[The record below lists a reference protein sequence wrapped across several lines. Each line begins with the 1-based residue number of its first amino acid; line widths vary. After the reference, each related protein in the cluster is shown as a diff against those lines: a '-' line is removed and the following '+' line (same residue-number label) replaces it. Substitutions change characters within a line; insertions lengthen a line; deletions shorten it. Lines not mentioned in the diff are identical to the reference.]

1 VEKRA
6 IVTGGAGFIG
16 SHLVRRLAAE
26 GYPTCVIDSFDDYY
40 DPVVKRANIAGTKA
54 LFKEV
59 SVAEG
64 DIRDVGFLE
73 KTFNDFRPDLV
84 IHLAARPG
92 VRASIENPL
101 LYSDVNVMGTQLILE
116 CCRKS
121 GIRKFIFGSSSSVY
135 GASSK
140 VPFSEEDPCD
150 KPVSPYAATK
160 RAAEMICTAYSSLFD
175 IEITCLRF
183 FSVYGPMQ
191 RPEMAVYKFADL
203 ITRGKQLPMY
213 GNGGS
218 SRDYTYV
225 DDIVDGII
233 AALENMGG
241 FRVYNLGNSKTVR
254 LADLIRIIADAL
266 GMESKI
272 EQLPDQPGDVPTT
285 YADITRSADELSYS
299 PRTSIEDGVTK
310 FIEWFR
316 YRY

>member
-1 VEKRA
+1 MEKRA